1 MGGHP
6 TIAALN
12 DLQDMATHLDLEEQ
26 EQLDQLKHFWNTWGT
41 LISSV
46 LVVVFGAL
54 AAWNGYQFW
63 QNRQATQ
70 ASALFD
76 AVEVAVQTGDHTRV
90 EQAFGDIRGKY
101 AGTVQAAQAG
111 LMVAKLEMEK
121 NQPDAAKAALE
132 WTAKNASD
140 EGYRAIARLRLA
152 SVLLEQKAYDAA
164 LQTLSEKFPLE
175 MHAVV
180 ADRKGDVLLLQGK
193 NTEAAAEYSSAYAA
207 FSDSVEYRRLVE
219 VKLNALGIKP
229 AVQVATS
236 MAEVKK

>member
-1 MGGHP
+1 
-6 TIAALN
+6 
-12 DLQDMATHLDLEEQ
+12 MANQLDLEEQ

-54 AAWNGYQFW
+54 AVWNGYQFW

-111 LMVAKLEMEK
+111 LMVAKLEMGK

>member
-1 MGGHP
+1 
-6 TIAALN
+6 
-12 DLQDMATHLDLEEQ
+12 MANQLDLEEQ

-111 LMVAKLEMEK
+111 LLVAKLEMEK

-207 FSDSVEYRRLVE
+207 ISDSVEYRRLVE

>member
-1 MGGHP
+1 
-6 TIAALN
+6 
-12 DLQDMATHLDLEEQ
+12 MANQLDLEEQ

-54 AAWNGYQFW
+54 AVWNGYQFW

>member
-1 MGGHP
+1 
-6 TIAALN
+6 
-12 DLQDMATHLDLEEQ
+12 MANQLDLEEQ

-111 LMVAKLEMEK
+111 LLVAKLEMEK

-193 NTEAAAEYSSAYAA
+193 NTEAAAEYSTAYAA

>member
-1 MGGHP
+1 
-6 TIAALN
+6 
-12 DLQDMATHLDLEEQ
+12 MANQLDLEEQ

-76 AVEVAVQTGDHTRV
+76 AVEVAVQTGDQTRV
-90 EQAFGDIRGKY
+90 EQAFGDIRDKY

-132 WTAKNASD
+132 WTAKNTSD

>member
-1 MGGHP
+1 
-6 TIAALN
+6 
-12 DLQDMATHLDLEEQ
+12 MANHLDLEEQ
-26 EQLDQLKHFWNTWGT
+26 EQLDQLKHFWKTWGT
-41 LISSV
+41 LISAA
-46 LVVVFGAL
+46 LVVVFGAV

-63 QNRQATQ
+63 QNRQAVQ

>member
-1 MGGHP
+1 
-6 TIAALN
+6 
-12 DLQDMATHLDLEEQ
+12 MANHLDLEEQ

-111 LMVAKLEMEK
+111 LMVAKLEMGK

-180 ADRKGDVLLLQGK
+180 SDRKGDVLLLQGK

>member
-1 MGGHP
+1 
-6 TIAALN
+6 
-12 DLQDMATHLDLEEQ
+12 MANQLDLEEQ

-54 AAWNGYQFW
+54 AVWNGYQFW

-76 AVEVAVQTGDHTRV
+76 AVEVAVQTGDQTRV

-111 LMVAKLEMEK
+111 LMVAKLEMGK

>member
-1 MGGHP
+1 
-6 TIAALN
+6 
-12 DLQDMATHLDLEEQ
+12 MANQLDLEEQ

-76 AVEVAVQTGDHTRV
+76 AVEVAVQTGDQTRV

-132 WTAKNASD
+132 WTAKNTSD

>member
-1 MGGHP
+1 
-6 TIAALN
+6 
-12 DLQDMATHLDLEEQ
+12 MANQLDLEEQ

-111 LMVAKLEMEK
+111 LLVAKLEMEK

-132 WTAKNASD
+132 WTAKNTSD

>member
-1 MGGHP
+1 
-6 TIAALN
+6 
-12 DLQDMATHLDLEEQ
+12 MANQLDLEEQ

-76 AVEVAVQTGDHTRV
+76 AVEVAVQTGDQTRV

>member
-1 MGGHP
+1 
-6 TIAALN
+6 
-12 DLQDMATHLDLEEQ
+12 MANQLDLEEQ

-152 SVLLEQKAYDAA
+152 CVLLEQKAYDAA

>member
-1 MGGHP
+1 
-6 TIAALN
+6 
-12 DLQDMATHLDLEEQ
+12 MANQLDLEEQ

-54 AAWNGYQFW
+54 AVWNGYQFW

-76 AVEVAVQTGDHTRV
+76 AVEVAVQTGDQTRV

-111 LMVAKLEMEK
+111 LLVAKLEMEK

>member
-1 MGGHP
+1 
-6 TIAALN
+6 
-12 DLQDMATHLDLEEQ
+12 MANQLDLEEQ

>member
-1 MGGHP
+1 
-6 TIAALN
+6 
-12 DLQDMATHLDLEEQ
+12 MANQLDLEEQ

-54 AAWNGYQFW
+54 AVWNGYQFW

-111 LMVAKLEMEK
+111 LLVAKLEMEK

>member
-1 MGGHP
+1 
-6 TIAALN
+6 
-12 DLQDMATHLDLEEQ
+12 MANQLDLEEQ

-46 LVVVFGAL
+46 LVVVFGAR

-76 AVEVAVQTGDHTRV
+76 AVEVAVQTGDQTRV

-111 LMVAKLEMEK
+111 LLVAKLEMEK

>member
-1 MGGHP
+1 
-6 TIAALN
+6 
-12 DLQDMATHLDLEEQ
+12 MANQLDLEEQ

-76 AVEVAVQTGDHTRV
+76 AVEVAVQTGDQTRV

-111 LMVAKLEMEK
+111 LLVAKLEMEK

>member
-1 MGGHP
+1 
-6 TIAALN
+6 
-12 DLQDMATHLDLEEQ
+12 MANQLDLEEQ

-111 LMVAKLEMEK
+111 LMVAKLEMGK

>member
-1 MGGHP
+1 
-6 TIAALN
+6 
-12 DLQDMATHLDLEEQ
+12 MANQLDLEEQ

-54 AAWNGYQFW
+54 AVWNGYQFW

-76 AVEVAVQTGDHTRV
+76 AVEVAVQTGDQTRV

-111 LMVAKLEMEK
+111 LLVAKLEMEK

-132 WTAKNASD
+132 WTAKNTSD

>member
-1 MGGHP
+1 
-6 TIAALN
+6 
-12 DLQDMATHLDLEEQ
+12 MANQLDLEEQ

-54 AAWNGYQFW
+54 AVWNGYQFW

-76 AVEVAVQTGDHTRV
+76 AVEVAVQTGDQTRV

-111 LMVAKLEMEK
+111 LLVAKLEMEK

-132 WTAKNASD
+132 WTAKYASD

>member
-1 MGGHP
+1 
-6 TIAALN
+6 
-12 DLQDMATHLDLEEQ
+12 MANQLDLEEQ

-111 LMVAKLEMEK
+111 LLVAKLEMEK